1 MKNLLYFIF
10 FFSASFIQAQN
21 KYFSKDAK
29 VHFFS
34 DTKLEKIEGTNNK
47 GVCVLDAS
55 TGALEMS
62 VLVAGFKFEKA
73 LMEEHFQENYM
84 EISKFPKSGFK
95 GKISNI
101 ASVNFEK
108 DGSYPVDVTGQLTIH
123 GVTKDITTKGK
134 IEIAK
139 GVISAS
145 STFDVACEDYNIAI
159 AALVRDKIAKSI
171 KIDLMAKLQKLQK

>member
-10 FFSASFIQAQN
+10 FFSFSFIQAQN

-34 DTKLEKIEGTNNK
+34 DTKMEKIEGTNNK
-47 GVCVLDAS
+47 AVCVLDAS

-62 VLVAGFKFEKA
+62 LLVAGFKFEKA
-73 LMEEHFQENYM
+73 LLEEHFQENYM

-101 ASVNFEK
+101 SSVNFEK
-108 DGSYPVDVTGQLTIH
+108 DGTYPVD
-123 GVTKDITTKGK
+123 TKGK
-134 IEIAK
+134 IDIAK

-171 KIDLMAKLQKLQK
+171 KIDLIAKLQKLQK

>member
-34 DTKLEKIEGTNNK
+34 DTKLE
-47 GVCVLDAS
+47 
-55 TGALEMS
+55 MS
-62 VLVAGFKFEKA
+62 LLVAGFKFQKA
-73 LMEEHFQENYM
+73 LLEEHFQENYM

-108 DGSYPVDVTGQLTIH
+108 DGTYPVDVTGQLTIH
-123 GVTKDITTKGK
+123 GVTKVITTKGK

-171 KIDLMAKLQKLQK
+171 KIDLIAKLQKLQK